1 MTKTRKKTRRKKMN
15 RQACSC
21 KEEIKD
27 QRCPRR
33 YCDRMR
39 DNRYATKKFKKT
51 GEDPGETSGSTMML
65 LTI

>member
-1 MTKTRKKTRRKKMN
+1 MTRRTREKRRKKN
-15 RQACSC
+15 HHNHGCSC
-21 KEEIKD
+21 KEIKN
-27 QRCPRR
+27 RERHRR

-39 DNRYATKKFKKT
+39 DYCNDTQEFKET

>member
-1 MTKTRKKTRRKKMN
+1 MN
-15 RQACSC
+15 RHGCSC
-21 KEEIKD
+21 KEIENR
-27 QRCPRR
+27 QRHRR

-39 DNRYATKKFKKT
+39 DNRYDSQEFKET